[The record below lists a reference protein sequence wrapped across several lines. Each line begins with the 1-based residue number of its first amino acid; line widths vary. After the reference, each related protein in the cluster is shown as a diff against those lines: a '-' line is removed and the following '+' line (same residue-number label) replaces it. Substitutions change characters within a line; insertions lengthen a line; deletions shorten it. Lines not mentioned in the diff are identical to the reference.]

1 MKRVS
6 RRWTAWSTA
15 AAIASLAA
23 LPLLADTP
31 DLTEDERQIQRDLS
45 RRSGSG
51 VVAPVERPD
60 GTLEIPTDAAR
71 PATGSLIREGAFLID
86 RRGIIVPVAGRR
98 WAFVFDPD
106 ETGKSDDPMFLQP
119 CLRLSEMIRLAESRE
134 RTVTFL
140 ITGEVFVYR
149 GQNYL
154 LPRRFTTVAYDD
166 ERTDAREA
174 LRDATRRAGEALAP
188 PESDDPD
195 RPTDTPPGTT
205 PGTTPT
211 VDELLREVER
221 ATREAEAARNEVG
234 QTTRQ
239 RTRDEDTGILAESTL
254 IVSRT
259 GRLVVGPTGMWE
271 FVTDNGAN
279 ADPGSTRISIDAPL
293 TVLPSLNL
301 QRMEQRA
308 NRYGDRARFIVSGT
322 VTIFENRNYL
332 LPTMFTIELDRAGN
346 LVPGH

>member
-1 MKRVS
+1 M
-6 RRWTAWSTA
+6 AWSTA
-15 AAIASLAA
+15 AAIASITA
-23 LPLLADTP
+23 LPLLADIP
-31 DLTEDERQIQRDLS
+31 DLTDEERQTQRDLS
-45 RRSGSG
+45 RRAGSG

-106 ETGKSDDPMFLQP
+106 ETGNADAPMFLQP

-140 ITGEVFVYR
+140 VTGEVFVYR
-149 GQNYL
+149 GLNYL

-188 PESDDPD
+188 PETGDDPD
-195 RPTDTPPGTT
+195 RPAATP
-205 PGTTPT
+205 PT

-234 QTTRQ
+234 QTTQR
-239 RTRDEDTGILAESTL
+239 RTRDEDSGILAESTL
-254 IVSRT
+254 ILSRT

-279 ADPGSTRISIDAPL
+279 ADPSATRISIDAPL

-308 NRYGDRARFIVSGT
+308 ARYGDRARFIVSGT

-332 LPTMFTIELDRAGN
+332 LPTMFTVELDRAGN